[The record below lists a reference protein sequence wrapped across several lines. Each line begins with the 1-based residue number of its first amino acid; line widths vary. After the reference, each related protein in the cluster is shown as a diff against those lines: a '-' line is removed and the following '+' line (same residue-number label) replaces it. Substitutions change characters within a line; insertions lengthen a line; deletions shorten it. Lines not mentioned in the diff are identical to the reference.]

1 MKNPKSSVIW
11 FRRLFRAKIGAGNVE
26 LARLDDVARLVASL
40 HAASWRNTYRDIF
53 PQAYLD
59 DEVATERLQHW
70 RMRVIELANGSGEIF
85 LASISRK
92 PAGFLCIES
101 GPGKEWGAFV
111 DNLHVL
117 PHLRGAN
124 IGARLLARGEDWALR
139 HDHRQLYLWVFE
151 ENHAARRFYRREG
164 WRDAE
169 RQLHV
174 IPGGDSRPVRRMI
187 KRP

>member
-1 MKNPKSSVIW
+1 MQG
-11 FRRLFRAKIGAGNVE
+11 KIPTTIVTGFLGAGKTTLIRHMLMNAQGRRIALIINE
-26 LARLDDVARLVASL
+26 FGDVGV
-40 HAASWRNTYRDIF
+40 DG
-53 PQAYLD
+53 
-59 DEVATERLQHW
+59 EVLKGCGDALCKEED
-70 RMRVIELANGSGEIF
+70 VIELANGSGEIF